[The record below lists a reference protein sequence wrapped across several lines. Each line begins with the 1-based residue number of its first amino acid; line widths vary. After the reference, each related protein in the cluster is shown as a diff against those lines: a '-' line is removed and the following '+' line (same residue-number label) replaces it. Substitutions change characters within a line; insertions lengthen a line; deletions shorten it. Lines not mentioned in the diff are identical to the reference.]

1 MQLQGGIPM
10 PLMQKSHV
18 KTTGANKNRP
28 CECHNVEGASKTISM
43 AHATG
48 TSTSA
53 KIIKLSGGNM
63 KITACHS
70 E

>member
-1 MQLQGGIPM
+1 MSKLQE
-10 PLMQKSHV
+10 QT
-18 KTTGANKNRP
+18 KTRP

-63 KITACHS
+63 KITACHI